1 MALAFILSPLLIV
14 SVGALLLMLAEAF
27 SPKRGG
33 LALGCTIV
41 FVAGFAFSMG
51 AWLYGVE
58 DVPDKEVLAPWLV
71 IDRFTIFFD
80 GILCLGGVIAS
91 LLAGGY
97 LHEHNIERGEFYAL
111 LLFATVGAMMLAAS
125 ADLLTLFLGLETMSI

>member
-1 MALAFILSPLLIV
+1 MALAFILSPLLVI
-14 SVGALLLMLAEAF
+14 SLGALLLMLAEAF
-27 SPKRGG
+27 SKRTSLGGSLEHRPAGG

-41 FVAGFAFSMG
+41 FAAGFAFSMG

-97 LHEHNIERGEFYAL
+97 LHEHGLERGEFY
-111 LLFATVGAMMLAAS
+111 
-125 ADLLTLFLGLETMSI
+125 